1 MHGVPQI
8 WKFCTAF
15 FYVCALRF
23 CAVVNTSMRFYH
35 VILLMLALATIC
47 IVLGIHKGT
56 LLI

>member
-1 MHGVPQI
+1 
-8 WKFCTAF
+8 
-15 FYVCALRF
+15 
-23 CAVVNTSMRFYH
+23 MRFYH